1 MHIELGIIEPL
12 RISGANLAATALVVS
27 QLPALIKAPTL
38 GVRALAVGA
47 GVAVLMQS
55 WHLAV
60 GPSELHLIGATTAY
74 LLAGLPAAIVGFAL
88 ALLLQTLVE
97 PQDMYHIGVNCLSLG
112 LPLLAVHYS
121 FGKRLFDTAVGE
133 RFTMARVLRL
143 DAVYYAGVAS
153 MVAFWLM
160 ISGRAMPV
168 ADWATWA
175 AAYLP
180 VFAVEAMISF
190 AVVWGLRQWRGGIY
204 TRFTEAGRLTFAK
217 A

>member
-1 MHIELGIIEPL
+1 MHIEIGIIEPL
-12 RISGANLAATALVVS
+12 RISGANLAAAALVAS
-27 QLPALIKAPTL
+27 QLPALIRVPTL
-38 GVRALAVGA
+38 GIRALAVGV

-74 LLAGLPAAIVGFAL
+74 LLAGLPAAIVGFGL
-88 ALLLQTLVE
+88 ALLLQTLIE
-97 PQDMYHIGVNCLSLG
+97 PQDMYHIGVNVLSLG
-112 LPLLAVHYS
+112 LPLLAVHSS
-121 FGKRLFDTAVGE
+121 FGRKLFDAALGE

-160 ISGRAMPV
+160 ISGRPMPV
-168 ADWATWA
+168 ADWAAWA
-175 AAYLP
+175 VAYLP
-180 VFAVEAMISF
+180 VFAAEAMISF
-190 AVVWGLRQWRGGIY
+190 AVVWGLRQWRGGAY
-204 TRFTEAGRLTFAK
+204 VRFTEAGRLTFMK